1 MADGK
6 AEGKVEGMA
15 EGKAEVKVKGK
26 AGVKTGVKAGGK
38 RAEMSLRERKKL
50 QMRQTLLDIAEEL
63 FSTLPFEEVMV
74 DEIAAR
80 ANISQKT
87 FFNYFPTKAQLLEE
101 LLLSWLRQVNL
112 WPSPTENVTDV
123 RSALV
128 PPNLNEIQLWV
139 IAHRHILQM
148 IMRHTDLFA
157 SVYYS
162 SQVPAGKNL
171 LFPPEYRQPR
181 MDRVKRAQEQGVI
194 RGDIAPE
201 LVCEMYDLLRIDI
214 VQRWLCMPE
223 EQACGEL
230 YQRTYDEMV
239 AIFFRG
245 LQPDSN

>member
-1 MADGK
+1 MAEGK

-15 EGKAEVKVKGK
+15 EDK
-26 AGVKTGVKAGGK
+26 AGVKTEGK
-38 RAEMSLRERKKL
+38 RAEMSLRERKKQ

-74 DEIAAR
+74 DEITAR

-112 WPSPTENVTDV
+112 WPLHTEGVTDI

-128 PPNLNEIQLWV
+128 PPNLPQIQEWV
-139 IAHRHILQM
+139 IAHRHVLQM
-148 IMRHTDLFA
+148 IMRQTELFS

-181 MDRVKRAQEQGVI
+181 VDRVKWAQELGLI
-194 RGDIAPE
+194 RGDIAPQ
-201 LVCEMYDLLRIDI
+201 LVCEMYDLLRVDI
-214 VQRWLCMPE
+214 VQRWLCMPD
-223 EQACGEL
+223 EQANGEI
-230 YQRTYDEMV
+230 YKRTYEEMV